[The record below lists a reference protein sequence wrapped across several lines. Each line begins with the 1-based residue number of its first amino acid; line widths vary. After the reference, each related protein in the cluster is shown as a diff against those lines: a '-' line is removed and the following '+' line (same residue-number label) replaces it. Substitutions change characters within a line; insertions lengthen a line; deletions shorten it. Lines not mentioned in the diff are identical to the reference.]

1 MGNINEFETKIP
13 TQEIDKIR
21 RYGEMFAYE
30 NLTINSYKREWPD
43 ELMELELKYFNE
55 GYNSVLKMQQNI
67 SVEEKA
73 KTL

>member
-1 MGNINEFETKIP
+1 MGNNDEFQVKIT

-30 NLTINSYKREWPD
+30 NLTINNYKREWPD

-55 GYNSVLKMQQNI
+55 GYNSVLQKQQSINF
-67 SVEEKA
+67 EEKT